1 MTKNVRSKRKLI
13 MTFVII
19 CFDIMNGTS
28 LENASFEPESQM
40 EKNQAALG
48 PELASR
54 RAYQG

>member
-1 MTKNVRSKRKLI
+1 
-13 MTFVII
+13 
-19 CFDIMNGTS
+19 MNGTS